1 VELEKV
7 VELSPAAAEGS
18 LLHRVEP
25 EYPEAARLEQ
35 IQGPVVVDVHI
46 GVNGAVQDVQVVS
59 GSPQLAQ
66 ASTDAVRQWR
76 FKPRNVNGRAA
87 EMQTRITLNFR
98 LPQ

>member
-1 VELEKV
+1 
-7 VELSPAAAEGS
+7 
-18 LLHRVEP
+18 
-25 EYPEAARLEQ
+25 
-35 IQGPVVVDVHI
+35 
-46 GVNGAVQDVQVVS
+46 VVS